1 MPIHTLTHTF
11 TPFPSLPF
19 FSSLSFSSLSFS
31 CPPPS
36 LTSQCLA
43 AVAVHRYMQ
52 RRIIMADPH
61 WAGGRY
67 YGKKFPVMGMKHA
80 REIATISYR
89 SGPEWEQRFSR

>member
-1 MPIHTLTHTF
+1 M
-11 TPFPSLPF
+11 
-19 FSSLSFSSLSFS
+19 
-31 CPPPS
+31 
-36 LTSQCLA
+36 
-43 AVAVHRYMQ
+43 AVHRYMQ